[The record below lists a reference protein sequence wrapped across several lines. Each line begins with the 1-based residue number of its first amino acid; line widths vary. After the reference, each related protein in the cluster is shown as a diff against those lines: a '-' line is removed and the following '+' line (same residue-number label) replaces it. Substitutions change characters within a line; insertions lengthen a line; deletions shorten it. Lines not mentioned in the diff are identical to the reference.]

1 MTSYFTRNV
10 DLYELEAPY
19 FYDDLEDGEYIVIDA
34 IKLEFYEYIIPS
46 HRGRKGYDRY
56 FLIYNEKKKELLQL
70 YPCYYT
76 EYEMMDYWNLAKDE
90 YTILKFEKTPP
101 QPGAKTLPLPK
112 WHKVWFFNYFQ
123 KGQQF
128 RYNPDDGELELITC
142 ERKGPTVKAI
152 SSSYME
158 TEPLLTRLS
167 YPTIDLEEK
176 ARRILLWFFPYL
188 Q

>member
-10 DLYELEAPY
+10 DFYELEAPY
-19 FYDDLEDGEYIVIDA
+19 FYEDLEDGEYIVIDA

-46 HRGRKGYDRY
+46 PRGRKGYDRY

-76 EYEMMDYWNLAKDE
+76 EFEMDDYWNIAKDE
-90 YTILKFEKTPP
+90 YTILKFEKTSP
-101 QPGAKTLPLPK
+101 QPGEKILPLPK
-112 WHKVWFFNYFQ
+112 WYKQWFFSYFEDN
-123 KGQQF
+123 QQF
-128 RYNPDDGELELITC
+128 DDDFELVTR
-142 ERKGPTVKAI
+142 ERKGRDILTAKEKFG
-152 SSSYME
+152 SYIK